1 MKKKQS
7 ELLQYLN
14 TCRTPQK
21 SLEIA
26 NALQISPRS
35 VKTYVAQINSLYNKK
50 IILSSRNGYEL
61 NHTMYSALFLD
72 DAGDALPQTSEERA
86 FYIIKQLILAHSS
99 HLDLFDLCD
108 YLCVSYSTIKAD
120 ISKMNKTF
128 GAYNVRFVC
137 EHDCVKLIGEEF
149 AKRKL
154 IRYVISE
161 ESTTS
166 FIDLNHLKEY
176 FQADHVDRLRR
187 LVTQTF
193 QDHHYYLNDF
203 ASVNLLLHL
212 LIILNRKSCD
222 APQPLPQKDSP
233 IPLPTKDSPVSS
245 SPESRPVNRPGFAPP
260 IDSDSPLPLEEDSER
275 QLIADLCARLEA
287 QFHLCLDR
295 ISQEEIHM
303 LVKANA
309 SYTLPDARE
318 ELRSLIGDEVMELT
332 EYYIRQVDS
341 LYIIDLSDDAFV
353 TPFSLHLKNLIFRA
367 RNHSF
372 VQNPLA
378 ESIRTGNPI
387 IFDVAIYIGLDLME
401 RLGVMIPE
409 DEMAFLALH
418 VGSELA
424 RQNLNRTKTPVAVL
438 CPEYRSLHTNL
449 LNSLLLDFGN
459 QIHIVQSVHR
469 EEDLNLPGC
478 AILFTTVPLRESY
491 DCYVVTLSPFAL
503 DSQYDLIQDALS
515 RTRNRYVNHK
525 LRQNFHQFFE
535 KGLFLLNPPL
545 EGRSQILRQ
554 LCEALYQ
561 KNYVNETF
569 LENVYRREHAATT
582 AFANIAIPHAVEMDA
597 IKTSVAIAISRKG
610 FEWEGHTV
618 YLVLL
623 LAINKADKKIF
634 RELYESLISL
644 FSEDSILGEVRAC
657 AGFEDF
663 EKIIYTHV
671 RD

>member
-7 ELLQYLN
+7 ELLKYLN

-21 SLEIA
+21 STEIA

-72 DAGDALPQTSEERA
+72 SDGDALPQTSEERA

-120 ISKMNKTF
+120 IGKMNKTF

-137 EHDCVKLIGEEF
+137 EHDCVKLIGEEP

-187 LVTQTF
+187 LVSQTF

-212 LIILNRKSCD
+212 LIIINRKACG
-222 APQPLPQKDSP
+222 AP
-233 IPLPTKDSPVSS
+233 
-245 SPESRPVNRPGFAPP
+245 EAPP
-260 IDSDSPLPLEEDSER
+260 ASPAIENDPGSPLIEDDSER
-275 QLIADLCARLEA
+275 LLIEDLCKRLEA
-287 QFHLCLDR
+287 EFQLRLDH

-303 LVKANA
+303 LIKANA

-318 ELRSLIGDEVMELT
+318 ELRALIGDEVMELT

-449 LNSLLLDFGN
+449 LNSLLLGFGN

-469 EEDLNLPGC
+469 EEDLNLSGC

-503 DSQYDLIQDALS
+503 DSQYDLIQDALAHS
-515 RTRNRYVNHK
+515 RNCYVNEK
-525 LRQNFHQFFE
+525 LRKNFHRFFE
-535 KGLFLLNPPL
+535 EELFLLNPPL
-545 EGRSQILRQ
+545 EGRSQILCQ
-554 LCEALYQ
+554 LCEALRE
-561 KNYVNETF
+561 KNYVDETF
-569 LENVYRREHAATT
+569 LDNVYRREHAATT

-597 IKTSVAIAISRKG
+597 IKTSVAVAISRKG
-610 FEWEGHTV
+610 FEWDGHTV

-644 FSEDSILGEVRAC
+644 FSEDSILGEVRTC
-657 AGFEDF
+657 GSFEDF
-663 EKIIYTHV
+663 ERIIYTHV

>member
-14 TCRTPQK
+14 TCHAPQK
-21 SLEIA
+21 STEIA

-35 VKTYVAQINSLYNKK
+35 VKSYVAQINSLYDKK

-61 NHTMYSALFLD
+61 NRTMYSALFLD
-72 DAGDALPQTSEERA
+72 DGSDALPQTSEERA

-176 FQADHVDRLRR
+176 FQADHVNCLRR
-187 LVTQTF
+187 LVIQTF

-203 ASVNLLLHL
+203 ALVNMLLHL

-222 APQPLPQKDSP
+222 TPGPLAASP
-233 IPLPTKDSPVSS
+233 AEEERTLPPMED
-245 SPESRPVNRPGFAPP
+245 
-260 IDSDSPLPLEEDSER
+260 DLER
-275 QLIADLCARLEA
+275 LLIEDLCARLET
-287 QFHLCLDR
+287 QFQILLDR
-295 ISQEEIHM
+295 VSQAEIHM

-309 SYTLPDARE
+309 SYTMPDARE

-332 EYYIRQVDS
+332 EYYIRQVNS

-401 RLGVMIPE
+401 RLGVLIPE

-424 RQNLNRTKTPVAVL
+424 RQNLNRTKTPVAVV
-438 CPEYRSLHTNL
+438 CPEYRSLHANL

-469 EEDLNLPGC
+469 EEDLSLANCGV
-478 AILFTTVPLRESY
+478 LFTTIPLRESY

-515 RTRNRYVNHK
+515 RTRNRYVNYK

-535 KGLFLLNPPL
+535 KSLFLLNPPL

-554 LCEALYQ
+554 LYEALYQ
-561 KNYVNETF
+561 KNYVKENF

-597 IKTSVAIAISRKG
+597 IKTSVAVAVSRKG

-623 LAINKADKKIF
+623 LAINKADRKIF

-657 AGFEDF
+657 RSFEDF
-663 EKIIYTHV
+663 ERIIYTHV

>member
-1 MKKKQS
+1 MRKKQS

-21 SLEIA
+21 STEIA

-35 VKTYVAQINSLYNKK
+35 VKSYVAQINSLYDKK

-72 DAGDALPQTSEERA
+72 GDSDALPQTSEERA
-86 FYIIKQLILAHSS
+86 FYIIKQLVLAHSS

-128 GAYNVRFVC
+128 GAYNVRFAC
-137 EHDCVKLIGEEF
+137 EHDCVKVLGEEQ

-222 APQPLPQKDSP
+222 SPEAVSALPVNDCFRPRPAEPPFKPLSDGDDPRPLPGDDDSEQKL
-233 IPLPTKDSPVSS
+233 IKDLC
-245 SPESRPVNRPGFAPP
+245 RR
-260 IDSDSPLPLEEDSER
+260 LEEEFR
-275 QLIADLCARLEA
+275 
-287 QFHLCLDR
+287 LCLDR
-295 ISQEEIHM
+295 VSQEEIHM

-309 SYTLPDARE
+309 SYSLPDARE

-332 EYYIRQVDS
+332 EYYIRQVNS

-424 RQNLNRTKTPVAVL
+424 RQNLNRTKAPVAVL
-438 CPEYRSLHTNL
+438 CPEYRGLHNNL

-469 EEDLNLPGC
+469 EEDLMSLSGC
-478 AILFTTVPLRESY
+478 SILFTTVPLRESY

-503 DSQYDLIQDALS
+503 DSQYDLIQDALAH
-515 RTRNRYVNHK
+515 TRNRYVNEK
-525 LRQNFHQFFE
+525 LRKNFHQFFE

-545 EGRSQILRQ
+545 EGRSQVLSQ
-554 LCEALYQ
+554 LCQALQ
-561 KNYVNETF
+561 ELNYVDENF
-569 LENVYRREHAATT
+569 LDNVYRREHAATT

-597 IKTSVAIAISRKG
+597 IKTSVAVAVSRKG
-610 FEWEGHTV
+610 FQWDGHTV

-644 FSEDSILGEVRAC
+644 FSEDSILQEVRAC
-657 AGFEDF
+657 GGFKDF
-663 EKIIYTHV
+663 EKIIYTHI